1 MKDSQS
7 GTNESHD
14 SGQINYRGVMSQ
26 KKSLVLPCFIDDAG
40 LAPALPPNWK
50 TPEIPREPV
59 VRNEFPDPEKLLE
72 TALGSLRRFMLAAI
86 PFEFPVVLRKM
97 DGDGEQESYELDI
110 NTRSAEIRAFDTE
123 GMRRGIYALIR
134 EWRSNGSP
142 ELAPRKI
149 RRAPWLK
156 TRIARCCFGPI
167 KRPPLNRDELMDD
180 VNYYPDAYLERLASE
195 GINALWLTVSFAD
208 LCTTRFT
215 PGDGGDKVRRYA
227 KLRQT
232 VDRCRRYGIRIYVF
246 CIEPYSWKSDSPVL
260 KQFPSLGGPNLFGQT
275 CFCPVSPEGKEYLYE
290 CMHEIFSSVK
300 GLGGMINIAI
310 GEGITTCLGSMD
322 MNTDSD
328 IQRCPR
334 QCALKPGEIMGS
346 ALESMNR
353 GMKDASP
360 DSELIAW
367 FYIPFIRK
375 LPDTLKT
382 LAETAP
388 EEVVLQLNFESG
400 AAVEQL
406 GKKRVV
412 GDYWQFIPEPSDVFD
427 EFARLAKK
435 SGRKVSA
442 KIQTGCSH
450 EIATVPHVPVPGL
463 LYRKFAAMRKRGIAH
478 AMLGWYFG
486 TTPGLMNEAAGE
498 LAFLNTESV
507 PEEQFLTG
515 FARTV
520 WGKEQS
526 ARAAEGW
533 KIFSEAC
540 RNYPLSNMIQ
550 YFGPVA
556 DGVAWPLHLYPQDSR
571 LLPTWLLNN
580 GKVSGDNLCECLE
593 NHTLGEAVVL
603 FGKLAEEWE
612 RGVRLFASMKDA
624 FRNCPER
631 LRDIG
636 VAEALGIHFSTAAD
650 ILRFYQLRRQFF
662 QTGDPACLDEMKGI
676 VGREIE
682 SRRKLL
688 SLMKQDPRLG
698 FHPEAEDY
706 KYTAE
711 GVGKSILQLRALLEN
726 EFSRPAE
733 EILEREKKIPRG
745 KESYTLGG
753 GPLECP
759 DFTWSAEIRD
769 AKLVLQVFCP
779 GQNPVMDEFYIG
791 LDDMGRSFPWLM
803 HADSSGYVYRI
814 SPDSECKVNR
824 CNSGWKIHV
833 TVPEQALP
841 GGSFRDLRINLIRAK
856 GSYANL
862 SSWPLERT
870 DSAARLNLIFYDPA
884 NMGILTLPSESGK
897 VSPRQSLQP

>member
-1 MKDSQS
+1 
-7 GTNESHD
+7 
-14 SGQINYRGVMSQ
+14 MSQ
-26 KKSLVLPCFIDDAG
+26 NCSLAAGCFIDDAG
-40 LAPALPPNWK
+40 LAPALPPSWK
-50 TPEIPREPV
+50 TPETSREPV
-59 VRNEFPDPEKLLE
+59 IRNEFQDPERLLE
-72 TALGSLRRFMLAAI
+72 TAVGSLRKFMLAAI
-86 PFEFPVVLRKM
+86 PFEFPVILRKM
-97 DGDGEQESYELDI
+97 NGEGERESFELDL
-110 NTRSAEIRAFDTE
+110 NVRSAEIRAFDTE
-123 GMRRGIYALIR
+123 GIRRGIYALIR
-134 EWRSNGSP
+134 EWKKNGSP
-142 ELAPRKI
+142 EFTPRKI
-149 RRAPWLK
+149 HRAPWLK

-180 VNYYPDAYLERLASE
+180 VNYYPDSYLERLASE

-215 PGDGGDKVRRYA
+215 PGDGKDKVRRYA
-227 KLRQT
+227 KLQQT
-232 VDRCRRYGIRIYVF
+232 VDRCRRYGIRIYIF
-246 CIEPYSWKSDSPVL
+246 GIEPNSWESDSSVL
-260 KQFPSLGGPNLFGQT
+260 NQFPSLGGPAIFGRR
-275 CFCPVSPEGKEYLYE
+275 CFCPNSPEGKEYLYA
-290 CMHEIFSSVK
+290 CMNGIFSSVK
-300 GLGGMINIAI
+300 GLGGMINISI

-322 MNTDSD
+322 MNKDSD

-334 QCALKPGEIMGS
+334 RCSLNPGEIMAA
-346 ALESMNR
+346 ALEAMNR

-367 FYIPFIRK
+367 FYIPFIQK
-375 LPDTLKT
+375 LPETLKT

-388 EEVVLQLNFESG
+388 EEVILQLNFESG

-406 GKKRVV
+406 GKKRIV
-412 GDYWQFIPEPSDVFD
+412 GDYWQCIPEPSDVFD
-427 EFARLAKK
+427 EFACLARK

-498 LAFLNTESV
+498 LSFLNTETV
-507 PEEQFLTG
+507 PEEQFLLG
-515 FARTV
+515 FARMI
-520 WGKEQS
+520 WGKEQ
-526 ARAAEGW
+526 AEQAAEGW
-533 KIFSEAC
+533 KIFSEAY

-580 GKVSGDNLCECLE
+580 GNVSGDNLCECLE
-593 NHTLGEAVVL
+593 NHTLGEALIL
-603 FGKLAEEWE
+603 FDKLAEGWE
-612 RGVRLFASMKDA
+612 RGIRFFVSVKNA

-636 VAEALGIHFSTAAD
+636 VAETLGIHFSTAAG

-662 QTGDPACLDEMKGI
+662 LTGNPALLNEMKEI
-676 VGREIE
+676 VEREIE

-688 SLMKQDPRLG
+688 SLMRLDPRLG

-706 KYTAE
+706 KYTSA
-711 GVGKSILQLRALLEN
+711 GVERSIAQLRVLLD

-733 EILEREKKIPRG
+733 EILEKEKNISRG
-745 KESYTLGG
+745 KDSYPLGG
-753 GPLECP
+753 GLLQCP
-759 DFTWSAEIRD
+759 DFTWSAEIRND
-769 AKLVLQVFCP
+769 NLVLQVFCP
-779 GQNPVMDEFYIG
+779 GLNPVMDEFYIG

-803 HADSSGYVYRI
+803 HAGSSGYVYHI

-824 CNSGWKIHV
+824 CDSGWEVHV
-833 TVPEQALP
+833 TIPEQALP
-841 GGSFRDLRINLIRAK
+841 GGSFRDLRINLIRAI

-870 DSAARLNLIFYDPA
+870 DSAARLNLIFYNPA
-884 NMGILTLPSESGK
+884 NMGILKLSSESGK
-897 VSPRQSLQP
+897 I